1 MSAAPKFT
9 PGPWEPC
16 GTFVRTARVASHP
29 SGRDG
34 VAIADCYIT
43 DGVHAVGERAANV
56 ALIAAAPDLYAALR
70 DIVASLAEHDDE
82 GMIEHAAQMMAARA
96 ALARVESAAYQR
108 DDAIRESAIIALLG
122 GSHYMDPPDG
132 GDVSLLEQLR
142 RMAEDAAKWRK
153 SEAAR

>member
-34 VAIADCYIT
+34 VAIADCYVT

-56 ALIAAAPDLYAALR
+56 ALIAAAPDLYHALR
-70 DIVASLAEHDDE
+70 NFLDACEREDRDTLQGVVR
-82 GMIEHAAQMMAARA
+82 AAYT
-96 ALARVESAAYQR
+96 ALARVEGAS
-108 DDAIRESAIIALLG
+108 
-122 GSHYMDPPDG
+122 
-132 GDVSLLEQLR
+132 
-142 RMAEDAAKWRK
+142 
-153 SEAAR
+153 